1 MCQVTIT
8 VILAHLLPL
17 PRSTKVFLTEHL
29 LDIQRDIF
37 PLSEIGNKCAK
48 MTVTVILV
56 YLFLLPREKS
66 IILGINER
74 YSENDLFR
82 FWNWEQIYQ
91 DNYYSY
97 LGTSVAAS
105 NIEESIILGIS

>member
-1 MCQVTIT
+1 MCQVTII
-8 VILAHLLPL
+8 VILTNLLPL
-17 PRSTKVFLTEHL
+17 PRSRKAFLTENL

-37 PLSEIGNKCAK
+37 PQSGIGNKCAK

-56 YLFLLPREKS
+56 YLFPLPREKS
-66 IILGINER
+66 IILGIYER

-91 DNYYSY
+91 DDYYSY
-97 LGTSVAAS
+97 LGTSVTAS
-105 NIEESIILGIS
+105 KIEESIILGIS